1 MQTVRRTQTAFEA
14 IAKWPPRLE
23 VARKPIDSSHD
34 GPMND
39 VVHGHCDSRFSTV
52 ADALADEIAKGEELG
67 ASIALD
73 VEGEL
78 VVDIWG
84 GHADRAKTVAWGED
98 TIANFFSCTKTL
110 TALAALIAIDR
121 GLVDAFAPVAKYWP
135 EFAENGK
142 QDIEVR
148 HLLSHT
154 SGVSGWA
161 APFGLTDIYDWDKAT
176 RHLAGQEPWWPP
188 GTASG
193 YHAINY
199 GHLVGEVIR
208 RATGKTLKEFVR
220 DEIAEP
226 LGADVQIGAREADYH
241 RIAELIPP
249 PPLDLPLDAMPA
261 DHPMIKTFASF
272 PPDSNGAEIAASEEW
287 RRADIGGAN
296 GHGNA
301 RALARAL
308 SPISLGG
315 KANGVQLLNPATI
328 DLIFEE
334 QSNGLDLVLMI
345 PLRFGIGFGLPSPE
359 SVPAIPAE
367 KICFWGGWGGSMA
380 VMDPDRRATLTY
392 VMNKMGPGTT
402 GTERTIRYAQ
412 RIYDALG

>member
-1 MQTVRRTQTAFEA
+1 MT
-14 IAKWPPRLE
+14 
-23 VARKPIDSSHD
+23 
-34 GPMND
+34 D
-39 VVHGHCDSRFSTV
+39 VVHGHCDSRFSQV
-52 ADALADEIAKGEELG
+52 ADALADELTNGEELG

-73 VEGEL
+73 VDGEL
-78 VVDIWG
+78 VVDVWA
-84 GHADRAKTVAWGED
+84 GHADRAETVPWRQD
-98 TIANFFSCTKTL
+98 TIVNFFSCTKTL

-135 EFAENGK
+135 EFADNGK

-154 SGVSGWA
+154 SGVSGWE
-161 APFGLTDIYDWDKAT
+161 APFSIEDIYDWEKAT
-176 RHLAGQEPWWPP
+176 SRLARQAPWWPP

-193 YHAINY
+193 YHAVNY
-199 GHLVGEVIR
+199 GHLIGEVIR

-220 DEIAEP
+220 DEIAQP
-226 LGADVQIGAREADYH
+226 LGADVQIGARHEDYH

-249 PPLDLPLDAMPA
+249 PPLDLPLDAMPV
-261 DHPMIKTFASF
+261 DHPMLKTFASF
-272 PPDSNGAEIAASEEW
+272 PPDANGAEIAASEGW

-301 RALARAL
+301 RGLARAL

-315 KANGVQLLNPATI
+315 TAKGVQLLSPDTI
-328 DLIFEE
+328 DMIFEE
-334 QSNGLDLVLMI
+334 QSNGPDMVLMI
-345 PLRFGIGFGLPSPE
+345 PLRFGIGFGLPCPA
-359 SVPAIPAE
+359 SVPAIPDE
-367 KICFWGGWGGSMA
+367 RICFWGGWGGSMA

-402 GTERTIRYAQ
+402 GTARTIRYAEL
-412 RIYDALG
+412 IYEALG

>member
-1 MQTVRRTQTAFEA
+1 
-14 IAKWPPRLE
+14 
-23 VARKPIDSSHD
+23 
-34 GPMND
+34 MND
-39 VVHGHCDSRFSTV
+39 VVKGHCASRFGKV
-52 ADALADEIAKGEELG
+52 ADALAEEITSGEELG

-73 VEGEL
+73 IDGEL

-84 GHADRAKTVAWGED
+84 GHADRAKTIAWGED
-98 TIANFFSCTKTL
+98 TIVNFFSCTKTL

-148 HLLSHT
+148 HLMSHT
-154 SGVSGWA
+154 SGVSGWE
-161 APFGLTDIYDWDKAT
+161 APFSIEDMYDWEKAT
-176 RHLAGQEPWWPP
+176 SHLARQAPWWPP

-193 YHAINY
+193 YHLINY
-199 GHLVGEVIR
+199 GHLIGEVIR

-226 LGADVQIGAREADYH
+226 LGADVQIGARDEDYG

-249 PPLDLPLDAMPA
+249 PHLEVPLDLLPA
-261 DHPMIKTFASF
+261 DHPLVKTFTSF
-272 PPDSNGAEIAASEEW
+272 PPDTDGAEVAASTGW
-287 RRADIGGAN
+287 RQADIGGAN

-315 KANGVQLLNPATI
+315 TANGVQLLSPETI
-328 DLIFEE
+328 ELIFEE
-334 QSNGLDLVLMI
+334 QSNGIDQVIMI
-345 PLRFGIGFGLPSPE
+345 PLRFGIGFGLPCPE
-359 SVPAIPAE
+359 SVPAIPDG

-380 VMDPDRRATLTY
+380 VMDPDRGATIAY
-392 VMNKMGPGTT
+392 VMNRMGPGTT
-402 GTERTIRYAQ
+402 GTERTVRYAKL
-412 RIYDALG
+412 IYEALG

>member
-1 MQTVRRTQTAFEA
+1 M
-14 IAKWPPRLE
+14 
-23 VARKPIDSSHD
+23 S
-34 GPMND
+34 D
-39 VVHGHCDSRFSTV
+39 VVKGHWDTSFDKV
-52 ADALADEIAKGEELG
+52 ADALAEEIVTGEELG
-67 ASIALD
+67 ASIAVD
-73 VEGEL
+73 IDGEL

-84 GHADRAKTVAWGED
+84 GHADRAKTVPWGED
-98 TIANFFSCTKTL
+98 TIVNFFSCTKTL

-121 GLVDAFAPVAKYWP
+121 DAIDAFAPVAKYWP
-135 EFAENGK
+135 EFVQNGK
-142 QDIEVR
+142 QDIDVR

-154 SGVSGWA
+154 SGVSGWE
-161 APFGLTDIYDWDKAT
+161 APFGIEEIYDWEKAT
-176 RHLAGQEPWWPP
+176 SHLARQAPWWPP

-193 YHAINY
+193 YHAVNY
-199 GHLVGEVIR
+199 GHLIGEVIR

-220 DEIAEP
+220 DEIAAP
-226 LGADVQIGAREADYH
+226 LGADVQIGVRREDEH
-241 RIAELIPP
+241 RTAELIPP

-272 PPDSNGAEIAASEEW
+272 PPDSNGAEIAETEGW

-315 KANGVQLLNPATI
+315 KANGVQLLSPETI
-328 DLIFEE
+328 DLIFRE
-334 QSNGLDLVLMI
+334 QSNGPDLVIMV

-359 SVPAIPAE
+359 SVPAIPE
-367 KICFWGGWGGSMA
+367 GKICFWGGWGGSMV
-380 VMDPDRRATLTY
+380 VMNPEHRATFAY

-402 GTERTIRYAQ
+402 GPNAPTDTRR
-412 RIYDALG
+412 